1 MSIQQVLMKSF
12 SLVLWV
18 VYCIPDV
25 NETPV
30 SDSAVGMKG
39 TIENHLANIG
49 TQINPAASHNAVL

>member
-1 MSIQQVLMKSF
+1 MKSF